1 MVRCT
6 SMGMLDGRVAIIT
19 GGTSG
24 IGESSSEYFAE
35 HGATVIIAGRSAETG
50 EAIADRLGEKV
61 FYRQTDVT
69 IESDIND
76 LVSWTAGRFGRIDC
90 LFNNAGASTPSGN
103 VEDLSADRIRQGMD
117 LLVTSVFLATKAVV
131 PHMKRQ
137 MGGSIINNAS
147 VAGSGTGY
155 AGLVYSTA
163 KGAVIHLTRC
173 VAAQLAPYRIRVN
186 SVSPGIIVTPIFAL
200 GYGLT
205 TSAAIGAEDTVRD
218 WGARITP
225 LGRAGEPED
234 IAGAALFLAS
244 DLSSFMTGHD
254 LVVDGG
260 LTTGWR
266 IEESNRIY
274 GELAESLK
282 TVSE

>member
-1 MVRCT
+1 
-6 SMGMLDGRVAIIT
+6 MGMLDGKIAIIT

-24 IGESSSEYFAE
+24 IGQSSAETFAE
-35 HGATVIIAGRSAETG
+35 HGATVVIAGRDEETG
-50 EAIADRLGEKV
+50 GATAHRLGDKV
-61 FYRQTDVT
+61 FYRRTDVT
-69 IESDIND
+69 IESDITE
-76 LVSWTAGRFGRIDC
+76 LVSWTAERFGRIDC
-90 LFNNAGASTPSGN
+90 LLNNAGASTPSGN

-117 LLVTSVFLATKAVV
+117 LLVTSVFLTTKAVV

-137 MGGSIINNAS
+137 LAGSIINNAS
-147 VAGSGTGY
+147 IAGSGTGY
-155 AGLVYSTA
+155 AGLLYSTA
-163 KGAVIHLTRC
+163 KAAVIHLTRC

-186 SVSPGIIVTPIFAL
+186 SISPGIIVTPIFAI
-200 GYGLT
+200 GRGFT
-205 TSAAIGAEDTVRD
+205 KNAAIAAEDIVRK
-218 WGARITP
+218 WGAKMTP

-244 DLSSFMTGHD
+244 DLSSFVTGHD

-274 GELAESLK
+274 GELHEALETSG
-282 TVSE
+282 E